1 MSASPAAPEFLPDL
15 SPIPGLR
22 SLGRTLRKSAF
33 AVLVLG
39 LLCLW
44 FGSGGSTPRLWGNV
58 LISGYNLTGVGLGA
72 LFLLGVQV
80 LTSARWGDP
89 ILAPLHAMPR
99 VLPYAGILMLVLWFG
114 ASQIYPWAMPE
125 YAHNH
130 HIHGRHPWLNPPFFF
145 LRIAIYFALW
155 IGLGQAL
162 LRRHKLAAPFIAFFA
177 VTFAL
182 ASFDW
187 IMSVQPLWY
196 STIFAIYGFAGMFV
210 QSIALLTLSG
220 IALRHFG
227 LVRGI
232 AHARNHDLG
241 KLLFAFSCFWAYIW
255 LSQFLLIWYS
265 NIPEEV
271 GPVKAVLFG
280 EWSPL
285 FYLNVALNF
294 VVPFFLLIQKKAKQ
308 DETVLIWASVIL
320 LAGHWLDLYLQVFPP
335 LSKGAGPSLGLAEF
349 GGLLVTL
356 GLGHMAVW
364 SRLTRSRPTYWNDAY
379 STGASLIDDQHKQL
393 HDQVN
398 ALFDLIERFKAG
410 QERALEAAFR
420 TFTADLRAHIQTEE
434 SYLAQVGHALSKAHH
449 QAHHEYLLT
458 LERLIGRGDYSPRSH
473 EDLLDALGEF
483 RLHFD
488 TAEEQSL
495 LDHLRRP
502 GTGH

>member
-1 MSASPAAPEFLPDL
+1 MSHSHAAPETLPDL

-22 SLGRTLRKSAF
+22 HLGRTLRKSALG
-33 AVLVLG
+33 VLLLG
-39 LLCLW
+39 LLCLYL
-44 FGSGGSTPRLWGNV
+44 GAGGSTPRLWGNV
-58 LISGYNLTGVGLGA
+58 LLSGYNLTGVGLGA

-99 VLPYAGILMLVLWFG
+99 VLPMAGLLMLALWFG
-114 ASQIYPWAMPE
+114 ASQVYPWAMPE
-125 YAHNH
+125 FANNH
-130 HIHGRHPWLNPPFFF
+130 HIHGRHAWLNPPFFF
-145 LRIAIYFALW
+145 LRVALFFGLW

-162 LRRHKLAAPFIAFFA
+162 LRRHRLAAPFIAVFA

-196 STIFAIYGFAGMFV
+196 STLFAIYGFAGMFV

-227 LVRGI
+227 LVRGV

-265 NIPEEV
+265 NIPEEI
-271 GPVKAVLFG
+271 GPVKVLLFG

-285 FYLNVALNF
+285 FYLNLVLNF
-294 VVPFFLLIQKKAKQ
+294 ILPFFLLIQKKAKQ
-308 DETVLIWASVIL
+308 DETTLIWASVIL

-335 LSKGAGPSLGLAEF
+335 LTKGAPPAFGLAEI

-356 GLGHMAVW
+356 GIGHLAVW
-364 SRLTRSRPTYWNDAY
+364 SRLTRTRPTLWNDAY
-379 STGASLIDDQHKQL
+379 ATGASLIDDQHKQL

-398 ALFDLIERFKAG
+398 ALFDLIEGFKPG
-410 QERALEAAFR
+410 RERDIEAAFKA
-420 TFTADLRAHIQTEE
+420 FTAALKAHIETEE
-434 SYLAQVGHALSKAHH
+434 AYMAKTGQALAKAH
-449 QAHHEYLLT
+449 QQVHHEYLLS
-458 LERLIGRGDYSPRSH
+458 LERLVGRGDYSARNH
-473 EDLLDALGEF
+473 EDLLNALGEF

-488 TAEEQSL
+488 TAEEQAL

-502 GTGH
+502 GNGH